1 MSTERIKKLHDGR
14 QLYQKRFAA
23 GELIKLNPTDK
34 AKANPQSLRLAIN
47 AKCYECCNGISWH
60 NRTRYCNIFDC
71 GLWQVRP
78 HAKDATKEECQ
89 KWQET

>member
-1 MSTERIKKLHDGR
+1 MGRIKKLHDGLA
-14 QLYQKRFAA
+14 LYQKRLAA
-23 GELIKLNPTDK
+23 GEIKKLNPFDK

-47 AKCYECCNGISWH
+47 AKCCDCCAQENWH
-60 NRTRYCNIFDC
+60 NRTRYCNIFGC